1 MACPRHGN
9 SLLQRTDTP
18 VCNAFYPHECGQD
31 KRNNGFPAQPNT
43 CVRLYYQITQSA
55 TKRHKKRK
63 IPSDAGR
70 LDEAIDLFER
80 TLADCERV
88 LGPKHPQTELFRNR
102 LAAAYW
108 AAERPEDA
116 RALLG
121 PLPDI
126 DGTGAGR
133 TGD

>member
-1 MACPRHGN
+1 MPPLADRLEQAIDLFEQNLAESQILLGPDHPHAIASQGN
-9 SLLQRTDTP
+9 LAAAHR
-18 VCNAFYPHECGQD
+18 
-31 KRNNGFPAQPNT
+31 
-43 CVRLYYQITQSA
+43 
-55 TKRHKKRK
+55 
-63 IPSDAGR
+63 DAGR
-70 LDEAIDLFER
+70 LDEAIDLYER